1 MISRKIHPG
10 NKKTPL
16 LAEEETRIVWIL
28 LPSYFLSHGLL
39 TIRDSPWGGV
49 PFDCEGK
56 RGSGFYRFRRFK
68 GGATHK
74 NQKRREV
81 LKYTVLTK
89 DEKPDEDSHK
99 E

>member
-39 TIRDSPWGGV
+39 AIRAGCHLIARERGGAGSIGSEDS
-49 PFDCEGK
+49 
-56 RGSGFYRFRRFK
+56 RG

>member
-1 MISRKIHPG
+1 M
-10 NKKTPL
+10 
-16 LAEEETRIVWIL
+16 
-28 LPSYFLSHGLL
+28 
-39 TIRDSPWGGV
+39 

-56 RGSGFYRFRRFK
+56 RGSGFYSFRRFK
-68 GGATHK
+68 GGGATHK

-89 DEKPDEDSHK
+89 DEKPDEDSYK

>member
-1 MISRKIHPG
+1 MRGKEGERVLQVQKIQ
-10 NKKTPL
+10 
-16 LAEEETRIVWIL
+16 
-28 LPSYFLSHGLL
+28 
-39 TIRDSPWGGV
+39 GG
-49 PFDCEGK
+49 
-56 RGSGFYRFRRFK
+56 S
-68 GGATHK
+68 ATHK

>member
-1 MISRKIHPG
+1 MRGKEGERVLWVQKIQ
-10 NKKTPL
+10 
-16 LAEEETRIVWIL
+16 
-28 LPSYFLSHGLL
+28 
-39 TIRDSPWGGV
+39 GG
-49 PFDCEGK
+49 G
-56 RGSGFYRFRRFK
+56 

>member
-1 MISRKIHPG
+1 MIAKERGEAGSIG
-10 NKKTPL
+10 S
-16 LAEEETRIVWIL
+16 E
-28 LPSYFLSHGLL
+28 
-39 TIRDSPWGGV
+39 DS
-49 PFDCEGK
+49 K
-56 RGSGFYRFRRFK
+56 GS
-68 GGATHK
+68 ATHK

>member
-1 MISRKIHPG
+1 MIARERGGAGSIGSEDSR
-10 NKKTPL
+10 
-16 LAEEETRIVWIL
+16 
-28 LPSYFLSHGLL
+28 
-39 TIRDSPWGGV
+39 
-49 PFDCEGK
+49 
-56 RGSGFYRFRRFK
+56 
-68 GGATHK
+68 GATHK

>member
-1 MISRKIHPG
+1 MIARERGGAGSMGSEDSR
-10 NKKTPL
+10 
-16 LAEEETRIVWIL
+16 
-28 LPSYFLSHGLL
+28 
-39 TIRDSPWGGV
+39 GG
-49 PFDCEGK
+49 
-56 RGSGFYRFRRFK
+56 